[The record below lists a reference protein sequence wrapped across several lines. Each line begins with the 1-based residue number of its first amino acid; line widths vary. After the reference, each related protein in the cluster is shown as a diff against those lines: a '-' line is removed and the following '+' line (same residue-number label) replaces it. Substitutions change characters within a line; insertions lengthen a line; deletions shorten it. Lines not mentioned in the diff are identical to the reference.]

1 MYKFVLTACFIVG
14 NFLCEA
20 LVTAAPGITAVY
32 DGKKKAVIIKWQQ
45 KQTGARSFV
54 IQRSDNNYNWE
65 DIALQQTVNF
75 DPNKIYQFLDT
86 RSAAGDNYYR
96 LKAVLQNG
104 AIEYSASV
112 MVIVGPATTSWIM
125 YPVPVQ
131 DVLTLQYKGTER
143 IKGVVNVLIQNVIG
157 TVLVRLRS
165 ASINSVIRIPVN
177 NLGKGLYDI
186 RITIEDEVVWNQR
199 FVK

>member
-1 MYKFVLTACFIVG
+1 MA
-14 NFLCEA
+14 A
-20 LVTAAPGITAVY
+20 LKTAPGITAVY
-32 DGKKKAVIIKWQQ
+32 DGKRKAVVIKWQQ
-45 KQTGARSFV
+45 KQAGIKSFV
-54 IQRSDNNYNWE
+54 VQRSDDNSGWQ

-75 DPNKIYQFLDT
+75 NPGKTYQFLDT
-86 RSAAGDNYYR
+86 KSAAGENYYR

-104 AIEYSASV
+104 ATEYSASV
-112 MVIVGPATTSWIM
+112 MVIVGPSATSWIM
-125 YPVPVQ
+125 YPVPVRE
-131 DVLTLQYKGTER
+131 VLTLQYKGSEK
-143 IKGVVNVLIQNVIG
+143 IKGVVNVLIQNMIG

-165 ASINSVIRIPVN
+165 ASINSTIRIPVN